1 MSIVVTGQL
10 VETEIEMGEEIEA
23 IRVGI
28 FFFVF
33 LFFFFLGYGID
44 YHVSLLRHFNEHKIL
59 FIFFTKEH

>member
-10 VETEIEMGEEIEA
+10 VETEIEMGEEIEV

-28 FFFVF
+28 FFF
-33 LFFFFLGYGID
+33 FFFWGYGID

>member
-10 VETEIEMGEEIEA
+10 VETEIEMGEEIEV

-28 FFFVF
+28 
-33 LFFFFLGYGID
+33 FFFFLGYGID

>member
-10 VETEIEMGEEIEA
+10 VETEIEMGEEIEV

-28 FFFVF
+28 FFF
-33 LFFFFLGYGID
+33 FFFWGGYGID

>member
-10 VETEIEMGEEIEA
+10 VETEIEMGEEIEV

-28 FFFVF
+28 FFFF
-33 LFFFFLGYGID
+33 WGYGID

-59 FIFFTKEH
+59 FISFTKEH